1 MQEESLQPEEV
12 SITVNGRPVRVAA
25 GTSIAA
31 ALLMA
36 GEPSRFSVTGEARA
50 PLCGMGICME
60 CRGDGEWRAAS
71 AKLPADLRLRH
82 GGCLRMSATSAR
94 FDVVVAGAG
103 PEALPRRLW
112 PRRPA
117 SASACWM
124 RMRLRAGKS
133 GEDCARRRRGG
144 IRMVRCLLRGWLA
157 WRDRAAWC
165 GPARRSWTLRHP
177 AGCALSPRAKAAM
190 WSLND

>member
-60 CRGDGEWRAAS
+60 CRVTVNGV
-71 AKLPADLRLRH
+71 PH
-82 GGCLRMSATSAR
+82 
-94 FDVVVAGAG
+94 
-103 PEALPRRLW
+103 RR
-112 PRRPA
+112 
-117 SASACWM
+117 S
-124 RMRLRAGKS
+124 
-133 GEDCARRRRGG
+133 
-144 IRMVRCLLRGWLA
+144 CLL
-157 WRDRAAWC
+157 
-165 GPARRSWTLRHP
+165 T
-177 AGCALSPRAKAAM
+177 CASDM
-190 WSLND
+190 EVVSE